1 MALSYMPISLA
12 MKGRTCLVV
21 GGGNVA
27 LRKVETLL
35 DYDTDITV
43 IAPEVDN
50 KLKAFAERGKIKLEQ
65 RPYRSPEAA
74 AFQLVI
80 SACDDMDVNRRVHD
94 DAHGAGV
101 LVNVADQPALCDFI
115 FPAVLRRDCLTAAIS
130 TDGQAPFLSG
140 HLKLVLDNVFPPH
153 WNKLMKHA
161 VKFRK
166 MAMERW
172 ANDPVQK
179 TAAYTAFLEAD
190 WKTLLKEKEEGEI
203 DMELKRLLEPVAAP
217 AGEPEPPSEG

>member
-1 MALSYMPISLA
+1 MALTYMPISLT

-21 GGGNVA
+21 GGGTVA

-35 DYDTDITV
+35 DYDADITV
-43 IAPEVDN
+43 IAPEVED
-50 KLKAFAERGKIKLEQ
+50 KLKSFAERGKIKMEQ
-65 RPYRSPEAA
+65 RPYRSPEAG
-74 AFQLVI
+74 AFQLVV
-80 SACDDMDVNRRVHD
+80 SACDDMAVNRRVHD

-115 FPAVLRRDCLTAAIS
+115 FPAVLRRDCLTTAIS
-130 TDGQAPFLSG
+130 TDGQAPFMSG
-140 HLKLVLDNVFPPH
+140 HLKLILENIFPQH
-153 WNKLMKHA
+153 WNKLMKQA

-172 ANDPVQK
+172 ADDPLQK

-190 WKTLLKEKEEGEI
+190 WKTLLKDKNEEAI
-203 DMELKRLLEPVAAP
+203 DAVLKRMLEPGPKPVE
-217 AGEPEPPSEG
+217 GSE